1 VAELTLIRTL
11 GGFQPADI
19 SKEAMK
25 KFEIGLT
32 YKAKITRPRS
42 LKALARYWVLV
53 QMILDNTDQFKSK
66 EQLHSYLKIRAGH
79 CTPIVA
85 KSTGEVFLIA
95 DSIDFDTLDE
105 GECEWLE
112 IWKRIV
118 DVVCA
123 DILPGIGAVEL
134 ELEIQK
140 LLGIAR

>member
-1 VAELTLIRTL
+1 VAELLLVRTF
-11 GGFQPADI
+11 GGFQASD
-19 SKEAMK
+19 KEALK
-25 KFEIGLT
+25 KFELGKQ

-53 QMILDNTDQFKSK
+53 QMILDNTDQFRSK

-105 GECEWLE
+105 SEWHE
-112 IWKRIV
+112 VWKRIV

-123 DILPGIGAVEL
+123 DILPGIGALEL
-134 ELEIQK
+134 EFEIQK